1 MNTGGPRNSRTFY
14 LRIRLFTMGK
24 NVLKFGIRGILA
36 SFPSLI
42 RDFLVKL
49 GFKINSLIIRGFNIS
64 GTLAERIYR
73 ELRGPPVKYN

>member
-1 MNTGGPRNSRTFY
+1 MTSHVQTFCDSPLTFLYTGGPRNSRTFY

-49 GFKINSLIIRGFNIS
+49 GFKIN
-64 GTLAERIYR
+64 
-73 ELRGPPVKYN
+73 